1 MRGCAVASETTGTRK
16 PCWKYSA
23 EAQRCASA
31 ITPGTNTTATAIQS
45 TISSLRVRGMGP
57 RGGSVRECY
66 HFLHGIAE
74 HRPEPDRPPRA
85 RHPETR
91 YEPPR
96 FELICLACEISA
108 YAPDSDLPL
117 F

>member
-1 MRGCAVASETTGTRK
+1 VPGEVLSLVLMGIPNHDANPIPRPDLAS
-16 PCWKYSA
+16 
-23 EAQRCASA
+23 
-31 ITPGTNTTATAIQS
+31 
-45 TISSLRVRGMGP
+45 
-57 RGGSVRECY
+57 
-66 HFLHGIAE
+66 
-74 HRPEPDRPPRA
+74 
-85 RHPETR
+85 PETR

>member
-1 MRGCAVASETTGTRK
+1 MGL
-16 PCWKYSA
+16 PN
-23 EAQRCASA
+23 
-31 ITPGTNTTATAIQS
+31 IDLTPIARTELAT
-45 TISSLRVRGMGP
+45 
-57 RGGSVRECY
+57 
-66 HFLHGIAE
+66 
-74 HRPEPDRPPRA
+74 
-85 RHPETR
+85 PETR

>member
-1 MRGCAVASETTGTRK
+1 MSTPHTESNPIPRPEL
-16 PCWKYSA
+16 
-23 EAQRCASA
+23 ASA
-31 ITPGTNTTATAIQS
+31 G
-45 TISSLRVRGMGP
+45 
-57 RGGSVRECY
+57 
-66 HFLHGIAE
+66 
-74 HRPEPDRPPRA
+74 
-85 RHPETR
+85 TR

>member
-1 MRGCAVASETTGTRK
+1 M
-16 PCWKYSA
+16 
-23 EAQRCASA
+23 
-31 ITPGTNTTATAIQS
+31 ATSQNDPS
-45 TISSLRVRGMGP
+45 P
-57 RGGSVRECY
+57 
-66 HFLHGIAE
+66 IA
-74 HRPEPDRPPRA
+74 RPELPTPQ
-85 RHPETR
+85 TR

>member
-1 MRGCAVASETTGTRK
+1 MRLAGRR
-16 PCWKYSA
+16 A
-23 EAQRCASA
+23 EVLSVVLMRL
-31 ITPGTNTTATAIQS
+31 PNTDPIPTVRTELAT
-45 TISSLRVRGMGP
+45 
-57 RGGSVRECY
+57 
-66 HFLHGIAE
+66 
-74 HRPEPDRPPRA
+74 
-85 RHPETR
+85 PETR